1 MTLLRRLLIAAL
13 ALCAILAA
21 ACGPVLAPQR
31 DQTKFYTL
39 SPIDNVSAA
48 EPMPISIGIG
58 PINLPAYLD
67 RAEVVTRSG
76 PNEMKVSENNRW
88 AESLTANFNRTLT
101 EDLSRFLGPR
111 QIIQYPWYAIN
122 QPDFQVEIVVYRF
135 ETDSKGNAVLA
146 GKWTIRNPRDLKI
159 LYSSDMNISVPA
171 AAGDQAGAA
180 ALSQALGQLSQE
192 VAATI
197 RRLPPPPQGADSR
210 APGSGEMMQ
219 QR

>member
-1 MTLLRRLLIAAL
+1 MTVPRWLWIAAF
-13 ALCAILAA
+13 ALGATVTA

-101 EDLSRFLGPR
+101 ENLSRLLGPR
-111 QIIQYPWYAIN
+111 QIIQYPWYATN
-122 QPDFQVEIVVYRF
+122 EPDFQIEIIVYRF

-146 GKWTIRNPRDLKI
+146 GKWTIRNPHDQKI
-159 LYSSDMNISVPA
+159 LYSSDMNFSVPA

-180 ALSQALGQLSQE
+180 ALSHALGQLSQE
-192 VAATI
+192 VATTI
-197 RRLPPPPQGADSR
+197 RRLPPPQQSADSR
-210 APGSGEMMQ
+210 PPASVVLMP